1 MSVLG
6 KAMPLAAALVV
17 LWAGPALAELK
28 AGDSGAG
35 VRQMQ
40 DRLHELG
47 YFVGARGGTYGPL
60 TVQAVHALQKA
71 AGIER
76 TGVYDRR
83 TRQAARRGTLP
94 RPLRLPGR
102 QVQVDLRRQLLMVTQ
117 NGQVRLV
124 VNAST
129 GSYGTPTP
137 RGTFRVTRQIDGIRR
152 AELGSLYRPKYFV
165 GGIAVHGS
173 PSIPPYPASHGC
185 VRVANAAMDHLWRDR
200 RLPVGGRI
208 VVF

>member
-6 KAMPLAAALVV
+6 KAVPLGAALAV
-17 LWAGPALAELK
+17 LCAGPALAELK

-60 TVQAVHALQKA
+60 TVQAVYALQKA

-76 TGVYDRR
+76 TGVFDRR
-83 TRQAARRGTLP
+83 TRQAARKGVLP
-94 RPLRLPGR
+94 RPRTLPGR
-102 QVQVDLRRQLLMVTQ
+102 QVQVDLRRQLLMVTRD
-117 NGQVRLV
+117 GQVQLV

-129 GSYGTPTP
+129 GSSATPTP
-137 RGTFRVTRQIDGIRR
+137 AGAFRVTRQIDGIRR

-173 PSIPPYPASHGC
+173 ASIPPYPASHGC
-185 VRVANAAMDHLWRDR
+185 VRVSNAAMDHLWRDR
-200 RLPVGGRI
+200 RMPVGGT
-208 VVF
+208 VMVF